1 MFIQRGFESC
11 LPYSSIIFFFFLMRL
26 LMESIGLQWSKAVCL
41 KRVLVCMCVRVR
53 QGYVVWRRTEAAVC
67 EGCKARSVRHLVD
80 KAKFVPPRTFH
91 TEKMCF
97 GGKCKICSFRAKKKM
112 EEKAEAIATRRPYGQ
127 KPPRPVYWIFLFLF
141 GPKWASLK
149 LGGCSL

>member
-97 GGKCKICSFRAKKKM
+97 GGKCKICSFRAKKKW
-112 EEKAEAIATRRPYGQ
+112 KRKRRPLPHDAHMGKNHRVPFIEFFYFYLD
-127 KPPRPVYWIFLFLF
+127 PNEP
-141 GPKWASLK
+141 A
-149 LGGCSL
+149 